1 MTNTYSDVYTKAN
14 SKDCSVQ
21 EFYDIL
27 WQYVEDEMIKILKS
41 GHVELQRNKK
51 TKNPIRCNVDI
62 KLIKTLVNY
71 SGNSFGAHA
80 MLLDM
85 ALIKSLY
92 ENISWFILNY
102 ADAHKDSCK
111 NTHYCYCFE
120 DSMDVYM
127 SARKT
132 KKVIADKIRDNPLI
146 QNLYENGHHT
156 FADKAVRLLIKD
168 DEENKSANKA
178 MQEALYNMRA
188 YDFFRILK
196 KVVKE
201 LGE

>member
-1 MTNTYSDVYTKAN
+1 MTNTYNDVYTKAN
-14 SKDCSVQ
+14 SKDCSIQ
-21 EFYDIL
+21 EFRDIL
-27 WQYVEDEMIKILKS
+27 WQYVEDEMIKVLKS
-41 GHVELQRNKK
+41 G
-51 TKNPIRCNVDI
+51 NVDI

-85 ALIKSLY
+85 APIKSLY
-92 ENISWFILNY
+92 EDISWFILNY

-132 KKVIADKIRDNPLI
+132 KKVIADKICDNPLI
-146 QNLYENGHHT
+146 QNLYENGHRT
-156 FADKAVRLLIKD
+156 FANKAVRLLVESDKD
-168 DEENKSANKA
+168 NKNADKA

-188 YDFFRILK
+188 YDFFKTLE

>member
-1 MTNTYSDVYTKAN
+1 MTNTYSDIYTKAN

-21 EFYDIL
+21 EFHDIL

-41 GHVELQRNKK
+41 GY
-51 TKNPIRCNVDI
+51 VDI

-71 SGNSFGAHA
+71 SGNGFGAHA

-85 ALIKSLY
+85 APIKSLY
-92 ENISWFILNY
+92 VDISWFILNY
-102 ADAHKDSCK
+102 ADTHKDSCK
-111 NTHYCYCFE
+111 DTHYCYCFE
-120 DSMDVYM
+120 DSMDAYM

-132 KKVIADKIRDNPLI
+132 KKVIADKICGNPLI
-146 QNLYENGHHT
+146 HNLYENGHHA

-178 MQEALYNMRA
+178 MQKALYNMRA
-188 YDFFRILK
+188 YDFFKTLK
-196 KVVKE
+196 KVVEE